1 MIQEEAELHM
11 SSGPSS
17 SPGWLQLWGSQGN
30 FSEQGEEGGT
40 NPSIPEGL
48 CAVGQLEQALLR
60 LCSGFTLH
68 GYLLVAGLVFNP
80 VTFAAG
86 AGCAPLCLL
95 TCRYLTETMELLG
108 VLAW

>member
-1 MIQEEAELHM
+1 MAPAAPLAGCSFGAHRGISLSRVRRVVQTH
-11 SSGPSS
+11 PS
-17 SPGWLQLWGSQGN
+17 QR
-30 FSEQGEEGGT
+30 
-40 NPSIPEGL
+40 GL

-60 LCSGFTLH
+60 LCSGFTPH